1 MAIISEAFSRRLK
14 FFTIQSIIALE
25 RVTFT
30 RDCVMPWA
38 QIRTLRPDFQRAEE
52 WSASWLEAFRVPRIL
67 NHYNEIWHE
76 CIQ

>member
-1 MAIISEAFSRRLK
+1 MAIFSEAFSRRLK

-38 QIRTLRPDFQRAEE
+38 QIRTLRPDFQELRNGVLHGLRP
-52 WSASWLEAFRVPRIL
+52 SGSLES
-67 NHYNEIWHE
+67 
-76 CIQ
+76 